1 MTTWLKEPLL
11 HFLVLGALIF
21 AANAWINGDEAN
33 DRNSIVVSL
42 SQQEN
47 LASTFART
55 WQRPPTQDE
64 MNSLIVDF
72 IRQEIAYRESQAMQL
87 DRDDIVIRRRLRQ
100 KLELLAEDVASLAPP
115 TGEEVK
121 AYFAENTEDFR
132 QSAVLS
138 IRQIYFGSDENVEDE
153 QVGAAKLLEQLQR
166 DESSVDIAAAGDAS
180 LLPRELE
187 NVSETEL
194 DSLFGTG
201 FSSAL
206 TAIEAGSWGGPV
218 ASGFGLHLVRVDAR
232 VESRLPELE
241 TVSDYVTR
249 ELLVIRRKQAIDALY
264 AKLAE
269 NYAISIEASPDIL
282 PKTASGSTP

>member
-1 MTTWLKEPLL
+1 MRWLKEPLL
-11 HFLVLGALIF
+11 HFLLLGALIF
-21 AANAWINGDEAN
+21 AANAWMNGNTAD

-55 WQRPPTQDE
+55 WQRPPTPDE

-100 KLELLAEDVASLAPP
+100 KLEMLAEDVASLAPP
-115 TGEEVK
+115 TEEEVK
-121 AYFAENTEDFR
+121 AYFAENIEDYKLP
-132 QSAVLS
+132 AVLS
-138 IRQIYFGSDENVEDE
+138 IRQIYFGGNGDAADKHS
-153 QVGAAKLLEQLQR
+153 GAAKLLQQLQR

-187 NVSETEL
+187 GVSETEL
-194 DSLFGTG
+194 DSLFGSG

-206 TAIEAGSWGGPV
+206 ATIEVGSWGGPV
-218 ASGFGLHLVRVDAR
+218 ASGFGLHLVKVDNR

-241 TVSDYVTR
+241 AVADYVTR
-249 ELLVIRRKQAIDALY
+249 ELLVIRRRQAIDALY

-269 NYAISIEASPDIL
+269 NYSVSIEASPEIL
-282 PKTASGSTP
+282 PNPPSGSTP

>member
-1 MTTWLKEPLL
+1 MTKWLKEPLL
-11 HFLVLGALIF
+11 HFLALGGLIF
-21 AANAWINGDEAN
+21 AVNALINDDAAN
-33 DRNSIVVSL
+33 DRSSIVVSL

-100 KLELLAEDVASLAPP
+100 KLVMLAEDVASLAPP
-115 TGEEVK
+115 TEEEVK
-121 AYFAENTEDFR
+121 AYFAENIEDFR
-132 QSAVLS
+132 QPAVLS
-138 IRQIYFGSDENVEDE
+138 IRQIYFGNNGNAGDE
-153 QVGAAKLLEQLQR
+153 QASAEKLLEQLQR
-166 DESSVDIAAAGDAS
+166 DESSVDIATAGDAS

-187 NVSETEL
+187 NVSESEL

-206 TAIEAGSWGGPV
+206 ATIEAGSWGGPV
-218 ASGFGLHLVRVDAR
+218 ASGFGLHLVRVDNR

-241 TVSDYVTR
+241 AVADYVTR
-249 ELLVIRRKQAIDALY
+249 ELLVIRRQQAIDALY

-269 NYAISIEASPDIL
+269 SYTVSIEASPDIL
-282 PKTASGSTP
+282 PKPPSGSTP

>member
-1 MTTWLKEPLL
+1 MTKWLKEPLL
-11 HFLVLGALIF
+11 HFLALGGLIF
-21 AANAWINGDEAN
+21 AVNALINDDAAN
-33 DRNSIVVSL
+33 DRSSIVVSL

-100 KLELLAEDVASLAPP
+100 KLEMLAEDVASLAPP
-115 TGEEVK
+115 TEEEVK
-121 AYFAENTEDFR
+121 AYFAENIEDFR
-132 QSAVLS
+132 RPAVLS
-138 IRQIYFGSDENVEDE
+138 IRQIYFGNIGNAGDE
-153 QVGAAKLLEQLQR
+153 QASAEKLLEQLQR
-166 DESSVDIAAAGDAS
+166 DESSVDIAAAGDES
-180 LLPRELE
+180 LLPRELD

-194 DSLFGTG
+194 ESLFGSG
-201 FSSAL
+201 FSGAL
-206 TAIEAGSWGGPV
+206 AAIEPGSWGGPI
-218 ASGFGLHLVRVDAR
+218 ASGFGLHLVRVDDR

-241 TVSDYVTR
+241 SVADYVTR
-249 ELLVIRRKQAIDALY
+249 ELLVIRRQQAIDLLY

-269 NYAISIEASPDIL
+269 NYTVSIEASPDIL
-282 PKTASGSTP
+282 PQPPSGSTP

>member
-1 MTTWLKEPLL
+1 MRWLKEPLL
-11 HFLVLGALIF
+11 HFLLLGALIF
-21 AANAWINGDEAN
+21 AANAWMNGNTAD

-55 WQRPPTQDE
+55 WQRPPTPDE

-87 DRDDIVIRRRLRQ
+87 DHDDIVIRRRLRQ
-100 KLELLAEDVASLAPP
+100 KLEMLAEDVASLAPP
-115 TGEEVK
+115 TEEEVK
-121 AYFAENTEDFR
+121 AYFAENIEDFR
-132 QSAVLS
+132 QPAVLS
-138 IRQIYFGSDENVEDE
+138 IRQVYFGNNGDAADEHS
-153 QVGAAKLLEQLQR
+153 GAAKLLQQLQR

-187 NVSETEL
+187 DVSETEL
-194 DSLFGTG
+194 DSLFGSG

-206 TAIEAGSWGGPV
+206 ATIEVGSWGGPV
-218 ASGFGLHLVRVDAR
+218 ASGFGLHLVKVDNR

-241 TVSDYVTR
+241 AVADYVTR
-249 ELLVIRRKQAIDALY
+249 ELQAIRRRQAIDALY

-269 NYAISIEASPDIL
+269 NYSVSIEASPEIL
-282 PKTASGSTP
+282 PNPPSGSTP